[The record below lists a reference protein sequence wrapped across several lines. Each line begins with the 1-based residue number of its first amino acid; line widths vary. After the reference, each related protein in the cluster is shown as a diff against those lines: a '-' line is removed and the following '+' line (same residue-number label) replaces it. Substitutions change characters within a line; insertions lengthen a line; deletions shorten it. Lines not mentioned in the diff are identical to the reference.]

1 MVNKGDNNT
10 PDYAAGFRRALYI
23 GAGFNPV
30 KLKKPLVGILNTW
43 GEISPATRRIKEIC
57 REVRDGVLEA
67 GGTPVEF
74 CLSGLCDGT
83 CAGTPGASNYNM
95 VWREVASAYIECVAA
110 ANQFDALVLIAVC
123 DETVPACLIA
133 AARLNIP
140 AIIVSGGAM
149 RPGRHNDQDLFL
161 SDPAAAF
168 LKLKRGEIC
177 QEDYQTIESS
187 CLPGAGACGVMG
199 TGITMQIFSEVVG
212 IALSGTS
219 VLNGDG
225 PEILTSA
232 RNAGKQIM
240 TLHASVLTSG
250 KIITKAS
257 IENGIRAVM
266 ACGGSTCA
274 IFHIMALAA
283 EIGEEFSLEDFHQLG
298 ESTPLLCDV
307 LPGGRH
313 TVERF
318 NLAGGVPGLLKKLA
332 PLLHLDC
339 PTVSGQTIGEIG
351 AAFLDSSEPI
361 IRSLE
366 NPLAPTGGI
375 GILYGS
381 LAPEGAVSKPHSA
394 APQLK
399 HHRGPAKP
407 YDSEK
412 AFCEAIMAGE
422 LEPGDV
428 AIVRYAGPRGGP
440 GMPCLYS
447 SMWLLRGYGL
457 DESVALVSD
466 GRVSGTIKG
475 AVVAHVAPEAA
486 DGGPIALV
494 QKGDMVEIDLETG
507 RIDLLVPENL
517 LQDRATSWEP
527 PQIATR
533 GFLDFYRKHVRSTQK
548 GAYLGD
554 R

>member
-1 MVNKGDNNT
+1 MVNKGDKNT
-10 PDYAAGFRRALYI
+10 PDYAAGFRRALFA
-23 GAGFNPV
+23 GAGFNSE
-30 KLKKPLVGILNTW
+30 KLKKPLVGVLNTW
-43 GEISPATRRIKEIC
+43 GEISPATRRIKKIC
-57 REVRDGVLEA
+57 QEVKEGVLEA
-67 GGTPVEF
+67 EGTPMEF

-95 VWREVASAYIECVAA
+95 VWREVAAAYIECVVT
-110 ANQFDALVLIAVC
+110 ANQFDALIMVAVC

-133 AARLNIP
+133 AARLDIP
-140 AIIVSGGAM
+140 VIIVSGGSM
-149 RPGRHNDQDLFL
+149 RPGKYRDQDLCL
-161 SDPAAAF
+161 SDPTAAY
-168 LKLKRGEIC
+168 LKLKRGEIN
-177 QEDYQTIESS
+177 QEDYQAIESN

-199 TGITMQIFSEVVG
+199 TGITMQIFSEVAG
-212 IALSGTS
+212 ITLSGTS
-219 VLNGDG
+219 VLSGDG
-225 PEILTSA
+225 PEILAAA
-232 RNAGKQIM
+232 RNAGRQIM
-240 TLHASVLTSG
+240 KLQALGLTPER
-250 KIITKAS
+250 IFTKSS

-266 ACGGSTCA
+266 ASGGSTCA

-283 EIGEEFSLEDFHQLG
+283 EIGEELSLEDFRKLG
-298 ESTPLLCDV
+298 ESTPLICDV

-318 NLAGGVPGLLKKLA
+318 NLSGGVPVLLKKLA
-332 PLLHLDC
+332 PMLHQDC
-339 PTVSGQTIGEIG
+339 PTVSGLTVKEIL
-351 AAFLDSSEPI
+351 ASIPDFSDPV
-361 IRSLE
+361 IRDLN
-366 NPLAPTGGI
+366 NPLASTGGI
-375 GILYGS
+375 GMLYGS

-412 AFCEAIMAGE
+412 AFCKAIMAGE

-494 QKGDMVEIDLETG
+494 EKGDLVEIDLNEG
-507 RIDLLVPENL
+507 RIDLLVPKDL
-517 LQDRATSWEP
+517 LAVRAVNWKP
-527 PQIATR
+527 PRLGQK
-533 GFLDFYRKHVRSTQK
+533 GFLEFYRKHVKSTQK
-548 GAYLGD
+548 GAYMGD

>member
-1 MVNKGDNNT
+1 LVNKGDSNT
-10 PDYAAGFRRALYI
+10 PDYSAGFRRALYA
-23 GAGFNPV
+23 GAGFSPE
-30 KLKKPLVGILNTW
+30 KLKKPLVGVLNTW

-57 REVRDGVLEA
+57 REVREGVLEA

-95 VWREVASAYIECVAA
+95 VWREVASAYIECVAT
-110 ANQFDALVLIAVC
+110 ANQFDALVMVAVC
-123 DETVPACLIA
+123 DESVPACLIA
-133 AARLNIP
+133 AVRLDIP
-140 AIIVSGGAM
+140 AVIVSGGSM
-149 RPGRHNDQDLFL
+149 RPGKYRAQDLCL
-161 SDPAAAF
+161 SDPTAAF
-168 LKLKRGEIC
+168 LRLKRGEINL
-177 QEDYQTIESS
+177 EDYQAIESR

-199 TGITMQIFSEVVG
+199 TGITMQVFSEVVG
-212 IALSGTS
+212 IILSGTS
-219 VLNGDG
+219 VMPGDG
-225 PEILTSA
+225 PEILAAARSA
-232 RNAGKQIM
+232 GRQIM
-240 TLHASVLTSG
+240 KLQASGLTAG
-250 KIITKAS
+250 KIITKSS
-257 IENGIRAVM
+257 IENGIRVVM

-283 EIGEEFSLEDFHQLG
+283 EIGEELSLEDFRRLG
-298 ESTPLLCDV
+298 ESTPLLGDI

-313 TVERF
+313 PVERF
-318 NLAGGVPGLLKKLA
+318 NLSGGAPGLLKELA
-332 PLLHLDC
+332 PMLHQGC
-339 PTVSGQTIGEIG
+339 PTVSGLTIGEIC
-351 AAFLDSSEPI
+351 AAFPGFSDPVIRKLDS
-361 IRSLE
+361 
-366 NPLAPTGGI
+366 PLAPTGGI

-381 LAPEGAVSKPHSA
+381 LAPEGAVSKPHSV

-412 AFCEAIMAGE
+412 DLCEAIMAGE

-447 SMWLLRGYGL
+447 SMWLLRGFGL

-494 QKGDMVEIDLETG
+494 EKGDLVEIDLDEG
-507 RIDLLVPENL
+507 RIDLLVPEEL
-517 LQDRATSWEP
+517 LAARAADWAPYRPETK
-527 PQIATR
+527 
-533 GFLDFYRKHVRSTQK
+533 GFLEFYRQHVQSTQK
-548 GAYLGD
+548 GAYLGG